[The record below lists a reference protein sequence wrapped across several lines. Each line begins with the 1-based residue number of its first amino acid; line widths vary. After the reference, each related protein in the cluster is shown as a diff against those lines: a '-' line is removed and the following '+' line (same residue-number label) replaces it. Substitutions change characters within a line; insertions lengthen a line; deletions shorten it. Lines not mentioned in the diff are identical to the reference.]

1 MQILSPA
8 ATANPT
14 QTGAAPTTGTTGGT
28 SSSPT
33 SPTDQ
38 LTSESTF
45 LKILVSQIQ
54 NQDPLNPADPTQ
66 FIGQLV
72 SFSQLEQLLGINQGV
87 QSLVANTAPTTPT
100 SGTPTSGTTAPSSSG
115 GA

>member
-1 MQILSPA
+1 MQLLGPA
-8 ATANPT
+8 ATTDPT

-45 LKILVSQIQ
+45 LKLLVAQIQ

-87 QSLVANTAPTTPT
+87 QSLVTNTAPTPSTPGT
-100 SGTPTSGTTAPSSSG
+100 TPSGTPAPSSSG

>member
-1 MQILSPA
+1 MQIFGPA
-8 ATANPT
+8 ATAGPA
-14 QTGAAPTTGTTGGT
+14 QTSGAQAAGSSSST

-38 LTSESTF
+38 LTSEGTF
-45 LKILVSQIQ
+45 LKILTAQIK
-54 NQDPLNPADPTQ
+54 NQDPLNPSDPTQ

-87 QSLVANTAPTTPT
+87 QNLVTDKAPTNSTP
-100 SGTPTSGTTAPSSSG
+100 GTTAPSST

>member
-1 MQILSPA
+1 MQILGPA
-8 ATANPT
+8 ATTDPT
-14 QTGAAPTTGTTGGT
+14 QTSGAQTAGTSGST

-38 LTSESTF
+38 LTNEGTF
-45 LKILVSQIQ
+45 LKLLTAQIQ

-87 QSLVANTAPTTPT
+87 QSLVTKTAPTT
-100 SGTPTSGTTAPSSSG
+100 STSGTTAPSSST

>member
-1 MQILSPA
+1 MQMLGPA

-14 QTGAAPTTGTTGGT
+14 QTSGAQAGGT
-28 SSSPT
+28 SSST
-33 SPTDQ
+33 SSSLASSTDQ
-38 LTSESTF
+38 LTNESTF
-45 LKILVSQIQ
+45 LKLLMAQVQ
-54 NQDPLNPADPTQ
+54 NQNPLNPADPTQ

-87 QSLVANTAPTTPT
+87 KSLVTNTAPTT
-100 SGTPTSGTTAPSSSG
+100 STSGTTAPSSSS